1 MKLGIVADEISRD
14 FAEAVRIGVPL
25 GLRRYEI
32 RNLKSGRA
40 PMCDEAELREVER
53 IAAGEGIEITAVSP
67 GLFKF
72 TETAEAFR
80 KEMSEVYPRA
90 AEWAHRW
97 KLPGLI
103 VFGFHKSG
111 AKESTSPPEPRT
123 SVSGVLLQA
132 ADWFAEAAAR
142 ADADSLTLLVEPEP
156 ICIIDSARAAAGIAG
171 PGVRINY
178 DPGNVA
184 WLTGADPIDEFD
196 AAAPWI
202 ANVHIKNLRLPG
214 PEWLPAGEGII
225 DYRRHFAALQR
236 AGYTGPISLEP
247 HIMDGSAETIRRCR
261 DDFMRLWEAV
271 GQASRPVPF

>member
-1 MKLGIVADEISRD
+1 MNLGIVADEISRD
-14 FAEAVRIGVPL
+14 FAEAVRVGMPL

-40 PMCDEAELREVER
+40 PLCDESELREVER
-53 IAAGEGIEITAVSP
+53 IAATEGVEITALSP

-72 TETAEAFR
+72 TETTEAFH
-80 KEMSEVYPRA
+80 KEMAEVYPRA
-90 AEWAHRW
+90 AEWAQRW
-97 KLPGLI
+97 NLPGLI
-103 VFGFHKSG
+103 VFGFHKSDRPKG
-111 AKESTSPPEPRT
+111 LSHQ
-123 SVSGVLLQA
+123 LL
-132 ADWFAEAAAR
+132 ADAAAR
-142 ADADSLTLLVEPEP
+142 AAADGLVLLVEPEP
-156 ICIIDSARAAAGIAG
+156 ICVIDTARAAAEVAG

-225 DYRRHFAALQR
+225 DYRRHFSALQR

-261 DDFMRLWEAV
+261 DDFMRLWESCGTGREA
-271 GQASRPVPF
+271 GPTGGEPSCESRAEAP